1 MRAPV
6 LLIVALLVAVAAA
19 GNAEM
24 PTKKEFVN
32 SIGMRFVRIEAG
44 TFMMGHEGALADE
57 VVNIKEFSGRVKV
70 WVPKTGDF
78 DERPVHK
85 VTISKPFYMATHEV
99 ANQQY
104 ELFDP
109 LHVHLRGKRAFSI
122 DNSEAVVFVSWDEAN
137 AFCQWL
143 TRKEGLG
150 EPGYRLPTEAEWE
163 YACRAGTTTAFSTG
177 DTLPGEFVRN
187 PDNSWYPCP
196 QRGRGRAEVV
206 PLYVGRTSS
215 NPWGLYDMH
224 GNVEEWCHDW
234 YGPYEATDQV
244 DPIGRIDGDFKVT
257 RGGSHS
263 TYAFYMRS
271 TNRLGTLPED
281 KSRFIGFRV
290 VLGPMP
296 NTMPLPPTPLARYQQ
311 NVNQQV
317 PADVTKG
324 PNPGKPYF
332 RGPRSY
338 VRIPDGAEGP
348 LFDRHNHVP
357 AIVECPNGDLLAI
370 WYTTVTETGRE
381 VALAA
386 SRLRYGVDQWELAS
400 PFFDAPDRND
410 SALALWYDGDRTI
423 YHFNGVSS
431 AATWA
436 PLAVVMR
443 TSKDNGVTW
452 SKTRLIVP
460 EHQRR
465 NQVAES
471 VFRTREGYLVLPCDA
486 NPGGDGGTA
495 LHISRDGGL
504 TWADAGG
511 TIAGIHAAVAQ
522 LSDGRLMAFGRGDT
536 IKNKMPKSVSS
547 DMGRTWQYSPSDF
560 QPISWGQRAVLLR
573 LKEGPLFFA
582 AFCHEMMIKD
592 ASGNL
597 RPVTGPFAAI
607 SLDEGNTWSYRR
619 LITDDGPGREIAT
632 MDGHLI
638 TMNGRNAEPVG
649 YLTVC
654 QSANG
659 LIHLLSSRQH
669 YAFNL
674 AWIKTLPPT
683 PPPPP
688 SPSKARNLPVKHTL
702 PNVYR
707 PKGLPSQDK
716 WRWDFSARSLK
727 ESDVISVSP
736 EGLLKINTD
745 ASQQFWLRTEET
757 DIFGAADQKRGF
769 TAEIRTQVLKRS
781 ANQRGID
788 LEIYDGAGSR
798 YVITI
803 TDTGIYWYEG
813 LIRGSA
819 LLPFSQYTP
828 LAEGLD
834 NTDAMHTYRLAVRED
849 RVAQIYR
856 DGKLLGVQRYEYR
869 TPRYP
874 YIFIGAG
881 PGLQALVEYVAYDLN
896 GPSQP

>member
-1 MRAPV
+1 VTEKCPAMIAIYVVTILAGAGAVELPV
-6 LLIVALLVAVAAA
+6 
-19 GNAEM
+19 E
-24 PTKKEFVN
+24 KKYVN
-32 SIGMRFVRIEAG
+32 SIGMEFVRIKPG
-44 TFMMGHEGALADE
+44 TFMMGHTGALPDE
-57 VVNIKEFSGRVKV
+57 VVNITEFGSTVKV

-85 VTISKPFYMATHEV
+85 VTITKPFYMATHEIT
-99 ANQQY
+99 NQQY

-109 LHVHLRGKRAFSI
+109 LHVHLRGKRGFSI
-122 DNSEAVVFVSWDEAN
+122 DNNEAVVFVTWHQAN
-137 AFCQWL
+137 AFCRWL
-143 TRKEGLG
+143 SEKELL
-150 EPGYRLPTEAEWE
+150 PYHLPTEAEWE

-177 DTLPGEFVRN
+177 DTLPGEFIRN
-187 PDNSWYPCP
+187 PGNSWYPCP

-206 PLYVGRTSS
+206 PLHVGTTPP
-215 NPWGLYDMH
+215 NPWGLFDMH

-234 YGPYEATDQV
+234 YGPYEAADQI
-244 DPIGRIDGDFKVT
+244 DPTGRIEGDFKVT

-271 TNRLGTLPED
+271 ANRLGALPGD

-290 VLGPMP
+290 VLAPMSQ
-296 NTMPLPPTPLARYQQ
+296 TMPLPPAPQARYQRD
-311 NVNQQV
+311 VSRQV
-317 PADVTKG
+317 PPDLTKG
-324 PNPGKPYF
+324 PAGGKAYF

-338 VRIPDGAEGP
+338 VRIPQGDQGP
-348 LFDRHNHVP
+348 LFGRHNHVP
-357 AIVECPNGDLLAI
+357 AVVECPNGDLLAI

-381 VALAA
+381 VAIAA
-386 SRLRYGVDQWELAS
+386 SRLRCGADQWEPAS

-410 SALALWYDGDRTI
+410 SALAMWYDGDKTI
-423 YHFNGVSS
+423 YHFNSVSS
-431 AATWA
+431 AATWG
-436 PLAVVMR
+436 PLAITMR

-465 NQVAES
+465 NQVAET

-486 NPGGDGGTA
+486 SPGGNGGTA

-511 TIAGIHAAVAQ
+511 TIAGIHATVTQ
-522 LSDGRLMAFGRGDT
+522 LSDGRLMALGRGDT
-536 IKNKMPKSVSS
+536 IKNRMPRSISC
-547 DMGRTWQYSPSDF
+547 DMGKTWQYCPSDF
-560 QPISWGQRAVLLR
+560 QPINWGQRAVLLR

-582 AFCHEMMIKD
+582 AFCHDMMIKD
-592 ASGNL
+592 VSGNL

-607 SLDEGNTWSYRR
+607 SLDEGNTWCRRR
-619 LITDDGPGREIAT
+619 LITDDGPGREVAT

-654 QSANG
+654 QGTNG
-659 LIHLLSSRQH
+659 VIHLLSSRQH

-674 AWIKTLPPT
+674 AWIQTLPPAP

-688 SPSKARNLPVKHTL
+688 SPKPRQLPVRRRL
-702 PNVYR
+702 PNIYR
-707 PKGLPSQDK
+707 PKGLPSRDR
-716 WRWDFSARSLK
+716 WRWDFSTRNFK
-727 ESDVISVSP
+727 ESDVISLSP
-736 EGLLKINTD
+736 EGLLNIDTD
-745 ASQQFWLRTEET
+745 ASRQFWLRTEEP
-757 DIFGAADQKRGF
+757 DIFGAADQKTGF
-769 TAEIRTQVLKRS
+769 TAEIRTQVLKCS
-781 ANQRGID
+781 PKQRGID

-798 YVITI
+798 YVITV
-803 TDTGIYWYEG
+803 TDTGVYWYKG
-813 LIRGSA
+813 LIRGTA
-819 LLPFSQYTP
+819 LLPFDQYTP

-834 NTDAMHTYRLAVRED
+834 NTDTMHTYRLAVRAD

-856 DGKLLGVQRYEYR
+856 DGKLLGVRRYQYR

-874 YIFIGAG
+874 YILISVG
-881 PGLQALVEYVAYDLN
+881 PGFQALVEYVAYDLN